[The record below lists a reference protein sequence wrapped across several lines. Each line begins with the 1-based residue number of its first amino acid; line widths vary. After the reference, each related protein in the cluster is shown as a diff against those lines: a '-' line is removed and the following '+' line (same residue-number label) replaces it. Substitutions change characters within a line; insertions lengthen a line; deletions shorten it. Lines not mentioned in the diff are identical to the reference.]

1 MRQLIFSWKIAER
14 LKKGCA
20 ICVYSQDI
28 IGTKPYHCMQ
38 ASSSLP
44 SELTFRTNMLINR
57 SKKSAKTT
65 DFQVLKANIKV
76 LFFCACYSL
85 LFFKLQC
92 CCLLTRS
99 KKAKRLCQ
107 EQEVR

>member
-28 IGTKPYHCMQ
+28 IGTRPYHCMQ

-44 SELTFRTNMLINR
+44 SELTFWTFTLIN
-57 SKKSAKTT
+57 KTKESAKTT
-65 DFQVLKANIKV
+65 GFQGLKANIKV
-76 LFFCACYSL
+76 LDIYCACDSL
-85 LFFKLQC
+85 LFVQATML
-92 CCLLTRS
+92 LLTTSLQKRDRS
-99 KKAKRLCQ
+99 A
-107 EQEVR
+107 VD

>member
-44 SELTFRTNMLINR
+44 SELTFWTYTLINR

-76 LFFCACYSL
+76 LVFVRVILCFSSSYNVVACSL
-85 LFFKLQC
+85 EV
-92 CCLLTRS
+92 
-99 KKAKRLCQ
+99 KKQGGYAKNKK
-107 EQEVR
+107 

>member
-28 IGTKPYHCMQ
+28 IGIKPYHCMQ

-44 SELTFRTNMLINR
+44 SELTFWAYTLINR

-65 DFQVLKANIKV
+65 DFQGLKANIKV
-76 LFFCACYSL
+76 LDFYCESYSL

-99 KKAKRLCQ
+99 KKSKAVMPRT
-107 EQEVR
+107 

>member
-44 SELTFRTNMLINR
+44 SELTFLDLYVHQQVKKVCKNNR
-57 SKKSAKTT
+57 LPRFKSKHQSVG
-65 DFQVLKANIKV
+65 FLLCV
-76 LFFCACYSL
+76 LFFAFLQATML
-85 LFFKLQC
+85 LL
-92 CCLLTRS
+92 
-99 KKAKRLCQ
+99 AH
-107 EQEVR
+107 